1 MKVERLLF
9 SGFGIVGIGMLVG
22 CGLFVISTREFLA
35 VARSADGTVVRMEY
49 SRSGFRTSVGSYYP
63 IVRFHLPTGKTI
75 EFRGWV
81 GSNPPAY
88 RRGESV
94 RVLYDPTAPESAK
107 IDSFFSLWFAPIL
120 LGFLGSVFG
129 AFGVGYWGWWI
140 ARVRREAWLA
150 RHGRRIVA
158 DIVDV
163 AIERSVKR
171 NRRSPWRITAQWAEP
186 LSLKV
191 HVFKSARIRFD
202 PTPFMKG
209 ETVSVLIDPDDPRR
223 YMVDLSFLPEPAN

>member
-9 SGFGIVGIGMLVG
+9 STFGIVGIGMLVG
-22 CGLFVISTREFLA
+22 CGLLVISTREFLA
-35 VARSADGTVVRMEY
+35 VAKSADGTVVRLEY
-49 SRSGFRTSVGSYYP
+49 ERSSSSSGGAYYP
-63 IVRFHLPTGKTI
+63 IVRFLLRTGETF
-75 EFRGWV
+75 EFRSSV
-81 GSNPPAY
+81 GSSPPSY

-94 RVLYDPTAPESAK
+94 RVLYDPTAPESAE

-129 AFGVGYWGWWI
+129 AFGVGYWGWFI

-171 NRRSPWRITAQWAEP
+171 NRRSPWRITAQWTDP
-186 LSLKV
+186 LGRKV

>member
-1 MKVERLLF
+1 MGASIISILGVVLL
-9 SGFGIVGIGMLVG
+9 VL
-22 CGLFVISTREFLA
+22 CGLFVYQTLEFLA
-35 VARSADGTVVRMEY
+35 VAKGADGTVVRLEY
-49 SRSGFRTSVGSYYP
+49 ERSGSSSGGAYYP
-63 IVRFHLPTGKTI
+63 IVRFLLRTGETF
-75 EFRGWV
+75 EFRSSV
-81 GSNPPAY
+81 GSSPPSY
-88 RRGESV
+88 RRGEPV
-94 RVLYDPTAPESAK
+94 RVLYDPTTPESAE

-129 AFGVGYWGWWI
+129 AFGVGYWGWFI

-171 NRRSPWRITAQWAEP
+171 NRRSPWRITAQWTDP
-186 LSLKV
+186 LSRKV
-191 HVFKSARIRFD
+191 HVFKSRRIWFD